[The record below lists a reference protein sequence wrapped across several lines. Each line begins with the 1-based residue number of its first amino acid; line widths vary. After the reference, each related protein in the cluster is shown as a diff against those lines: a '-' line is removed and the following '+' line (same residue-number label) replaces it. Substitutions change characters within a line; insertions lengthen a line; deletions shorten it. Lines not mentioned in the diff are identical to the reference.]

1 MVSTTVQRIQCGGCK
16 KFFVGLTLFDAHR
29 VGDASKRERRCKT
42 DEEMQAAGYATERR
56 PVRFIVEGVTIPEER
71 DVWFDPVAR
80 ELLAKAFHKGEEED
94 EQE

>member
-1 MVSTTVQRIQCGGCK
+1 
-16 KFFVGLTLFDAHR
+16 
-29 VGDASKRERRCKT
+29 
-42 DEEMQAAGYATERR
+42 MQAAGYATERR